1 MSSVD
6 LSTPAG
12 AARVLRAFGI
22 RPRKRWGQHFLVSRR
37 ALDQILAAADLTD
50 QDTVLEIGAG
60 LGTLTAALAERA
72 GRVIAVEI
80 DRALLPALQ
89 AAVGSCP
96 NVQTIIGDAMTIDLA
111 SVFGVS
117 PGPRKLVANLPYN
130 VASALIVALLEPPLG
145 VQRMVVTV
153 QREVAG
159 RLSARPGTKD
169 YGILSVAAQFR
180 AEVAVVDTLPAS
192 AFIPPPEV
200 ESAVVRLET
209 RERPV
214 CPVLDEGVFF
224 RVVRA
229 AFSQRRKIV
238 RNALAGG
245 LPDPA
250 TFPVEEIKAIT
261 AGLLEREANLVLQYG
276 PTEGDARLRDELVK
290 WMAKDGIHVSRD
302 QVLVTLGSQ
311 QGLDLVGRVFLD
323 PGDLVIVELPS
334 YMAALQ
340 VFRSYR
346 AEMRGVP
353 QDDAGMRADVLEETL
368 ARLARDGRRPK
379 LIYVVPDFQN
389 PSGVTMSNDRRLRLL
404 QLARQYRT
412 LVVEDNPYRELSF
425 EGAPPPPLAA
435 LDREGRV
442 IYLSTFSKTLCPGL
456 RIAWIAASVE
466 FIGRF
471 VTAKQGMDLC
481 CPALTQAI
489 AAEFCAAGHL
499 SSRVGA
505 IVERYRRKRDTMLTA
520 LAREMP
526 PGVTW
531 THPQGGLF
539 LWVRLPDGMDT
550 ERLLPLAVEEGVAY
564 VVGTGFH
571 ADGGGRNAMRLNFSF
586 PSEPEIEE
594 GVRRL
599 ARIVQRN
606 LPSAVRAK

>member
-1 MSSVD
+1 MSSDD
-6 LSTPAG
+6 LATPAG

-111 SVFGVS
+111 SVFGAS

-192 AFIPPPEV
+192 AFMPPPEV

-214 CPVLDEGVFF
+214 CPVLDEGMFF

-229 AFSQRRKIV
+229 AFSQRRKTV

-245 LPDPA
+245 FPMPA
-250 TFPVEEIKAIT
+250 SDAEAACLQ
-261 AGLLEREANLVLQYG
+261 AGVAPGR
-276 PTEGDARLRDELVK
+276 RDELVK

-564 VVGTGFH
+564 VVGAGFH

-599 ARIVQRN
+599 ARLVQRN